1 METLNK
7 ISLVSLSSI
16 ALFAAVLAVNTPI
29 PADYQFDLKL
39 GDNSMLDKQ
48 SGEKVSVSSSDEF
61 IFIAENSRYWM

>member
-29 PADYQFDLKL
+29 PANYQFELNL
-39 GDNSMLDKQ
+39 GNSSVLDKQ
-48 SGEKVSVSSSDEF
+48 DGNKVSVGSSDEY
-61 IFIAENSRYWM
+61 IFVAENSRYWM